1 MEIPSSKLT
10 LVKTPLIGIKGSD
23 VPVKGALELL
33 IIMGS
38 LPRCVL
44 LQQNFMVIDITLA
57 YNVILGRP
65 MLHQINI
72 VINTRYLTLKFPT

>member
-1 MEIPSSKLT
+1 MEISSSKLT

-23 VPVKGALELL
+23 VPVKSALELL
-33 IIMGS
+33 IIMGT

-44 LQQNFMVIDITLA
+44 LQQNFMVIDIALA

-72 VINTRYLTLKFPT
+72 VINTRYLALKFPT